1 MTIITGIFVFLF
13 GCGCGAAFMI
23 IPLVLYDDWWH
34 KRYIQLEKQMKEME
48 ELRGRKE

>member
-1 MTIITGIFVFLF
+1 MTVITGIFIFLF

-34 KRYIQLEKQMKEME
+34 KKYKELEKKIKEQNSI
-48 ELRGRKE
+48 